1 MRRFEGALAVC
12 EHTVVDDRSKAP
24 FEMPDDLE
32 PAEPIVPLDSS
43 TVIVVRD
50 DHGPLEVFMLERH
63 IQSDFAG
70 GAYVFPG
77 GKLDPADADP
87 ALAGIVDGWEEL
99 AARMEENAELVRAL
113 AVCAIRETFE
123 EAGVLLARHDDGTPV
138 RLDDPQWEDL
148 RVKLASREL
157 TAADLAKETGIRYA
171 ADLLRFWQ
179 RWVTPIF
186 APKRYDTRFFVA
198 VMPEGQTPLHDDV
211 ETTASTWVR
220 PADAIARGR
229 SGELVII
236 FPTRM
241 TLESLGGLETTA
253 SVFDASA
260 ARSTQPVL
268 PRFAVEDGE
277 GRVYLPGDPNPHEP

>member
-1 MRRFEGALAVC
+1 
-12 EHTVVDDRSKAP
+12 
-24 FEMPDDLE
+24 MPDDLE
-32 PAEPIVPLDSS
+32 PAEPVVPLDSS

-50 DHGPLEVFMLERH
+50 DRGPLEVFMLERH

-87 ALAGIVDGWEEL
+87 ALAGIVDGWEAL
-99 AARMEENAELVRAL
+99 AARMEADPELVRAL

-138 RLDDPQWEDL
+138 HLDDPRWEDL
-148 RVKLASREL
+148 RGALAAREL
-157 TAADLAKETGIRYA
+157 TAGDLAKETGIRYA

-179 RWVTPIF
+179 RWITPVF

-211 ETTASTWVR
+211 ETTDSTWVR

-241 TLESLGGLETTA
+241 TLESFGGLETTA
-253 SVFDASA
+253 AALDASS

-268 PRFAVEDGE
+268 PRFVIEEGQ
-277 GRVYLPGDPNPHEP
+277 GRVYLPGDPNPHVP